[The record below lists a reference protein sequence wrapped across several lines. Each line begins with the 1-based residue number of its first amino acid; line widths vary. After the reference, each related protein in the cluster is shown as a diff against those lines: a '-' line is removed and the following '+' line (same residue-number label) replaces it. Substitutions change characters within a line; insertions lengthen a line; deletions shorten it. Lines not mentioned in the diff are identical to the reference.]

1 MPVNYLN
8 IIIDTHCFDELVVNS
23 TSDNKQL
30 YVKLF
35 QSALTYIKTK
45 DYIWGDDFVDPTF
58 IQWGIDWVNDHDD
71 EYIESKLNE
80 YVTHITRLMNDFD
93 GYWFKQEIIDILEDE
108 HYFAENFAISAMV
121 YAINGLTDNNDK
133 FLYLATRCES
143 FMYFAE
149 VAAKSLLR
157 AEEQIDSRNKGLK
170 KSRNKRSSKS
180 PIALKID
187 HLASTIWQELPELS
201 SSAAAE
207 SIYSNLSWVLSSY
220 QEYQCEAFYE
230 LGLFDE
236 VSSDG
241 DVNTH
246 AIPHPDHDD
255 VICIPTKLKSV
266 DAIRKQI
273 TPLKP
278 ATDRKNNSRDYIQ
291 QVQKILAPELT
302 CSNNNCQCKNN
313 F

>member
-1 MPVNYLN
+1 MAVNYLN
-8 IIIDTHCFDELVVNS
+8 AIIDNHYFNELSANS
-23 TSDNKQL
+23 SSDNKPL

-35 QSALTYIKTK
+35 QSALTFIKTK
-45 DYIWGDDFVDPTF
+45 DYIWDDDFVDPTF
-58 IQWGIDWVNDHDD
+58 IQWGIDWVTHHDD

-93 GYWFKQEIIDILEDE
+93 GYWFQQEIIDILEDD
-108 HYFAENFAISAMV
+108 HYFAENFAITAMV
-121 YAINGLTDNNDK
+121 YAVNGLTENNDR

-157 AEEQIDSRNKGLK
+157 AEELVEKRDKGRE
-170 KSRNKRSSKS
+170 KSRAKRSSKS
-180 PIALKID
+180 PVVLKID
-187 HLASTIWQELPELS
+187 HLANSIWQELPELS
-201 SSAAAE
+201 SSATAE
-207 SIYSNLSWVLSSY
+207 SIYSNLSWVLNGY

-236 VSSDG
+236 KPSESDIS
-241 DVNTH
+241 TH
-246 AIPHPDHDD
+246 SMLHPNNEDI
-255 VICIPTKLKSV
+255 ICIPAKLKSV

-278 ATDRKNNSRDYIQ
+278 DTTRKNNSRDYIQ
-291 QVQKILAPELT
+291 QVQKILASQLT
-302 CSNNNCQCKNN
+302 CSNNSCQCKNK